1 MDFYILKEEIVKSLN
16 LTLGVVEKRQT
27 LPILSN
33 VLIEVDESSLKLTA
47 TDLESEIS
55 TTSTISNF
63 NSGGKTTA
71 PARKLSD
78 LCRLLPDM
86 AEIHFFLDG
95 DNLKIES
102 GSGKYNLSTLP
113 SDDFPVF
120 EFEDSQGQINISSE
134 NLKTIIMKT
143 SFAMGNQDWRHY
155 LNGLFISIDDKNIT
169 SVATDAH
176 RLALA
181 SSTLNEASMETTD
194 GIVPR
199 KSINEIGKLVGDNS
213 ENVLIKISQSSIL
226 VEAAGTKFVSKLIEG
241 KFPDYEQ
248 VIPTGESSLLVIDRK
263 NFSDSLSRVSVLSS
277 EKYKGV
283 RIITKKNSLNISA
296 NNPEKEQGEEVVACE
311 YSGEEIDIAF
321 NVNYLQEIL
330 STIDSE
336 TIEINFFGSEKSC
349 LITDPN
355 SENLKYPLK
364 AYQLQPSEDAVRNIS
379 LKDNFTIESTNI
391 ILIFQSRV

>member
-1 MDFYILKEEIVKSLN
+1 MDFYITKEEVVKSIN

-33 VLIEVDESSLKLTA
+33 VLFEVDESSLKLTA

-63 NSGGKTTA
+63 KSGGKITA

-78 LCRLLPDM
+78 LCRLMPDL
-86 AEIHFFLDG
+86 AEIHFYLDG
-95 DNLKIES
+95 DNLKIETE
-102 GSGKYNLSTLP
+102 SGKYNLSTLP
-113 SDDFPVF
+113 SEDFPVF
-120 EFEDSQGQINISSE
+120 ETEDTQSQINISSQ
-134 NLKTIIMKT
+134 NLKNLITKT

-155 LNGLFISIDDKNIT
+155 LNGLYMMIDDKVIT
-169 SVATDAH
+169 TVATDAH
-176 RLALA
+176 RLAMATSL
-181 SSTLNEASMETTD
+181 LNEASSESIS

-199 KSINEIGKLVGDNS
+199 KSINEIGKLVGDES
-213 ENVLIKISQSSIL
+213 ENVVIQLGQTSI
-226 VEAAGTKFVSKLIEG
+226 AANVSGTTFVSKLIEG

-248 VIPTGESSLLVIDRK
+248 VIPSGESSLLVVDRK
-263 NFSDSLSRVSVLSS
+263 NFSESLSRVSVLSS

-283 RIITKKNSLNISA
+283 RIITKKDSLNISA
-296 NNPEKEQGEEVVACE
+296 NNPEKEQGEENLSCE
-311 YSGEEIDIAF
+311 YQGEEIDIAF

-336 TIEINFFGSEKSC
+336 KIEINFFGSEKSC

-355 SENLKYPLK
+355 SENLKYVVMPL
-364 AYQLQPSEDAVRNIS
+364 
-379 LKDNFTIESTNI
+379 
-391 ILIFQSRV
+391 LI

>member
-1 MDFYILKEEIVKSLN
+1 MDFYITKEEVVKSLN

-33 VLIEVDESSLKLTA
+33 VLLEVDESSLKLTA

-63 NSGGKTTA
+63 KSGGKTTA

-78 LCRLLPDM
+78 LCRLMPDL

-95 DNLKIES
+95 DNLKIETE
-102 GSGKYNLSTLP
+102 SGKYNLSTLP
-113 SDDFPVF
+113 SEDFPVF
-120 EFEDSQGQINISSE
+120 ETEDTQSQINISSQ
-134 NLKTIIMKT
+134 NLKNLITKT

-155 LNGLFISIDDKNIT
+155 LNGLYMMIDDKVVT
-169 SVATDAH
+169 TVATDAH
-176 RLALA
+176 RLAMA
-181 SSTLNEASMETTD
+181 TSSLNEASSESTS

-199 KSINEIGKLVGDNS
+199 KSINEIGKLVGDES
-213 ENVLIKISQSSIL
+213 ENVVIQLGQTSI
-226 VEAAGTKFVSKLIEG
+226 AANVSGTTFVSKLIEG

-248 VIPTGESSLLVIDRK
+248 VIPSGESSLLVVDRK
-263 NFSDSLSRVSVLSS
+263 NFSESLSRVSVLSS

-296 NNPEKEQGEEVVACE
+296 NNPEKEQGEENLPCE
-311 YSGEEIDIAF
+311 YQGEEIDIAF

-336 TIEINFFGSEKSC
+336 KIEINFFGSEKSC

-355 SENLKYPLK
+355 SENLKYVVMPL
-364 AYQLQPSEDAVRNIS
+364 
-379 LKDNFTIESTNI
+379 
-391 ILIFQSRV
+391 LI

>member
-1 MDFYILKEEIVKSLN
+1 MDFYITKEEVVKSLN

-33 VLIEVDESSLKLTA
+33 VLFEVDESSLKITA

-55 TTSTISNF
+55 TTSTVSNF
-63 NSGGKTTA
+63 KSGGKTTA

-78 LCRLLPDM
+78 LCRLMPDL

-95 DNLKIES
+95 DNLKIETE
-102 GSGKYNLSTLP
+102 SGKYNLSTLP
-113 SDDFPVF
+113 SEDFPVF
-120 EFEDSQGQINISSE
+120 ESEDTQSQINVSSQ
-134 NLKTIIMKT
+134 NLKNLITKT

-155 LNGLFISIDDKNIT
+155 LNGLYMMIDDKVIT
-169 SVATDAH
+169 TVATDAH
-176 RLALA
+176 RLAMA
-181 SSTLNEASMETTD
+181 TSSLNEASSESTS

-199 KSINEIGKLVGDNS
+199 KSINEIGKLVGDES
-213 ENVLIKISQSSIL
+213 ENVVIQLGQTSI
-226 VEAAGTKFVSKLIEG
+226 AANVSGTTFVSKLIEG

-248 VIPTGESSLLVIDRK
+248 VIPSGESSLLVVDRK
-263 NFSDSLSRVSVLSS
+263 NFSESLSRVSVLSS

-283 RIITKKNSLNISA
+283 RIITKKDSLNISA
-296 NNPEKEQGEEVVACE
+296 NNPEKEQGEENLSCE
-311 YSGEEIDIAF
+311 YQGEEIDIAF

-336 TIEINFFGSEKSC
+336 KIEINFFGSEKSC

-355 SENLKYPLK
+355 SENLKYVVMPL
-364 AYQLQPSEDAVRNIS
+364 
-379 LKDNFTIESTNI
+379 
-391 ILIFQSRV
+391 LI

>member
-1 MDFYILKEEIVKSLN
+1 MDFYITKEEVVKSIN

-33 VLIEVDESSLKLTA
+33 VLFEVDESSLKLTA

-63 NSGGKTTA
+63 KSGGKITA

-78 LCRLLPDM
+78 LCRLMPDL
-86 AEIHFFLDG
+86 AEIHFYLDG
-95 DNLKIES
+95 DNLKIETE
-102 GSGKYNLSTLP
+102 SGKYNLSTLP
-113 SDDFPVF
+113 SEDFPVF
-120 EFEDSQGQINISSE
+120 ETEDTQSQINISSQ
-134 NLKTIIMKT
+134 NLKNLITKT

-155 LNGLFISIDDKNIT
+155 LNGLYMMIDDKVIT
-169 SVATDAH
+169 TVATDAH
-176 RLALA
+176 RLAMA
-181 SSTLNEASMETTD
+181 TSSLNEASSESTS

-199 KSINEIGKLVGDNS
+199 KSINEIGKLVGDES
-213 ENVLIKISQSSIL
+213 ENVVIQLGQTSI
-226 VEAAGTKFVSKLIEG
+226 AANVSGTTFVSKLIEG

-248 VIPTGESSLLVIDRK
+248 VIPSGESSLLVVDRK
-263 NFSDSLSRVSVLSS
+263 NFSESLSRVSVLSS

-283 RIITKKNSLNISA
+283 RIITKKDSLNISA
-296 NNPEKEQGEEVVACE
+296 NNPEKEQGEENLSCE
-311 YSGEEIDIAF
+311 YQGEEIDIAF

-336 TIEINFFGSEKSC
+336 KIEINLFGSEKSC

-355 SENLKYPLK
+355 SENLKYVVMPL
-364 AYQLQPSEDAVRNIS
+364 
-379 LKDNFTIESTNI
+379 
-391 ILIFQSRV
+391 LI

>member
-1 MDFYILKEEIVKSLN
+1 MDFYILKEEVVKSLN

-33 VLIEVDESSLKLTA
+33 VLIEVDETSLKFTA

-63 NSGGKTTA
+63 KSGGKTTA

-78 LCRLLPDM
+78 LCRLLPDLT
-86 AEIHFFLDG
+86 EIHFYLDG
-95 DNLKIES
+95 DNLNIETS
-102 GSGKYNLSTLP
+102 SGKYNLSTLP
-113 SDDFPVF
+113 SEDFPVF
-120 EFEDSQGQINISSE
+120 EIEDTESQINISSV
-134 NLKTIIMKT
+134 NLNMLITKT
-143 SFAMGNQDWRHY
+143 SCAMGNQDWRHY
-155 LNGLFISIDDKNIT
+155 LNGLFVSIDDKNIT
-169 SVATDAH
+169 TVATDAH

-181 SSTLNEASMETTD
+181 STTLNEASSESTS

-199 KSINEIGKLVGDNS
+199 KSINEIGKIAGDNS
-213 ENVLIKISQSSIL
+213 DNVIVKISQTSVSVESS
-226 VEAAGTKFVSKLIEG
+226 GTVFVSKLIEG

-248 VIPTGESSLLVIDRK
+248 VIPSGESSVLEIDK
-263 NFSDSLSRVSVLSS
+263 KLFSESLSRVSVLSS

-283 RIITKKNSLNISA
+283 RIVTNENSLHISA
-296 NNPEKEQGEEVVACE
+296 NNPEKEQGEENLNCK
-311 YSGEEIDIAF
+311 YKGENVDIAF

-336 TIEINFFGSEKSC
+336 IIEVNFFGSDKSC

-355 SENLKYPLK
+355 NESLKYVVMPL
-364 AYQLQPSEDAVRNIS
+364 
-379 LKDNFTIESTNI
+379 
-391 ILIFQSRV
+391 LI

>member
-1 MDFYILKEEIVKSLN
+1 MDFYITKEEVVKSLN

-33 VLIEVDESSLKLTA
+33 VLFEVDESSLKLTA

-63 NSGGKTTA
+63 KSGGKTTA

-78 LCRLLPDM
+78 LCRLMPDL

-95 DNLKIES
+95 DNLKIETE
-102 GSGKYNLSTLP
+102 SGKYNLSTLP
-113 SDDFPVF
+113 SEDFPVF
-120 EFEDSQGQINISSE
+120 ETEDAQSQINISSQ
-134 NLKTIIMKT
+134 NLKNLITKT

-155 LNGLFISIDDKNIT
+155 LNGLYMMIDDKVIT
-169 SVATDAH
+169 TVATDAH
-176 RLALA
+176 RLAMA
-181 SSTLNEASMETTD
+181 TSSLNEASSESTS

-199 KSINEIGKLVGDNS
+199 KSINEIGKLVGDES
-213 ENVLIKISQSSIL
+213 ENVVIQLGQTSI
-226 VEAAGTKFVSKLIEG
+226 AANVSGTTFVSKLIEG

-248 VIPTGESSLLVIDRK
+248 VIPSGESSLLVVDRK
-263 NFSDSLSRVSVLSS
+263 NFSESLSRVSVLSS

-283 RIITKKNSLNISA
+283 RIITKKDSLNISA
-296 NNPEKEQGEEVVACE
+296 NNPEMEQGEENLKCE
-311 YSGEEIDIAF
+311 YQGEEIDIAF

-336 TIEINFFGSEKSC
+336 KIEINFFGSEKSC

-355 SENLKYPLK
+355 SENLKYVVMPL
-364 AYQLQPSEDAVRNIS
+364 
-379 LKDNFTIESTNI
+379 
-391 ILIFQSRV
+391 LI

>member
-1 MDFYILKEEIVKSLN
+1 MDFHITKEEVVKSIN

-33 VLIEVDESSLKLTA
+33 VLFEVDESSLKLTA

-63 NSGGKTTA
+63 KSGGKITA

-78 LCRLLPDM
+78 LCRLMPDL

-95 DNLKIES
+95 DNLKIETE
-102 GSGKYNLSTLP
+102 SGKYNLSTLP
-113 SDDFPVF
+113 SEDFPVF
-120 EFEDSQGQINISSE
+120 ETEDTQSQINISSQ
-134 NLKTIIMKT
+134 NLKNLITKT

-155 LNGLFISIDDKNIT
+155 LNGLYMMIDDKVIT
-169 SVATDAH
+169 TVATDAH
-176 RLALA
+176 RLAMA
-181 SSTLNEASMETTD
+181 TSSLNEASSESTS

-199 KSINEIGKLVGDNS
+199 KSINEIGKLVGDES
-213 ENVLIKISQSSIL
+213 ENVVIQLGQTTI
-226 VEAAGTKFVSKLIEG
+226 AANVSGTTFVSKLIEG

-248 VIPTGESSLLVIDRK
+248 VIPSGESSLLVVDRQ

-283 RIITKKNSLNISA
+283 RIITKKDSLNISA
-296 NNPEKEQGEEVVACE
+296 NNPEKEQGEENLSCE
-311 YSGEEIDIAF
+311 YQGEEIDIAF

-336 TIEINFFGSEKSC
+336 KIEINFFGSEKSC

-355 SENLKYPLK
+355 SENLKYVVMPL
-364 AYQLQPSEDAVRNIS
+364 
-379 LKDNFTIESTNI
+379 
-391 ILIFQSRV
+391 LI

>member
-1 MDFYILKEEIVKSLN
+1 MDFYITKEEVVKSLN

-33 VLIEVDESSLKLTA
+33 VLFEVDESSLKLTA

-63 NSGGKTTA
+63 KSGGKTTA

-78 LCRLLPDM
+78 LCRLMPDLG
-86 AEIHFFLDG
+86 EIHFFLDG
-95 DNLKIES
+95 DNLKIETE
-102 GSGKYNLSTLP
+102 SGKYNLSTLP
-113 SDDFPVF
+113 SEDFPVF
-120 EFEDSQGQINISSE
+120 ETEDTQSQINISSQ
-134 NLKTIIMKT
+134 NLKNLITKT

-155 LNGLFISIDDKNIT
+155 LNGLYMMIDDKVIT
-169 SVATDAH
+169 TVATDAH
-176 RLALA
+176 RLAMA
-181 SSTLNEASMETTD
+181 TSSLNEASSESTS

-199 KSINEIGKLVGDNS
+199 KSINEIGKLVGDES
-213 ENVLIKISQSSIL
+213 ENVVIQLGQTSI
-226 VEAAGTKFVSKLIEG
+226 AANVSGTTFVSKLIEG

-248 VIPTGESSLLVIDRK
+248 VIPSGESSLLVVDRK
-263 NFSDSLSRVSVLSS
+263 NFSESLSRVSVLSS

-283 RIITKKNSLNISA
+283 RIITKKDSLNISA
-296 NNPEKEQGEEVVACE
+296 NNPEKEQGEENLSCE
-311 YSGEEIDIAF
+311 YQGEEIDIAF

-336 TIEINFFGSEKSC
+336 KIEINFFGSEKSC

-355 SENLKYPLK
+355 SENLKYVVMPL
-364 AYQLQPSEDAVRNIS
+364 
-379 LKDNFTIESTNI
+379 
-391 ILIFQSRV
+391 LI

>member
-1 MDFYILKEEIVKSLN
+1 MDFYITKEEVVKSIN

-33 VLIEVDESSLKLTA
+33 VLFEVDESSLKLTA

-63 NSGGKTTA
+63 KSGGKITA

-78 LCRLLPDM
+78 LCRLMPDL
-86 AEIHFFLDG
+86 AEIHFYLDG
-95 DNLKIES
+95 DNLKIETE
-102 GSGKYNLSTLP
+102 SGKYNLSTLP
-113 SDDFPVF
+113 SEDFPVF
-120 EFEDSQGQINISSE
+120 EIEDTQSQINISSQ
-134 NLKTIIMKT
+134 NLKNLITKT

-155 LNGLFISIDDKNIT
+155 LNGLYMMIDDKVIT
-169 SVATDAH
+169 TVATDAH
-176 RLALA
+176 RLAMA
-181 SSTLNEASMETTD
+181 TSSLNEASSESTS

-199 KSINEIGKLVGDNS
+199 KSINEIGKLVGDES
-213 ENVLIKISQSSIL
+213 ENVVIQLGQTSIAANIS
-226 VEAAGTKFVSKLIEG
+226 GTTFVSKLIEG

-248 VIPTGESSLLVIDRK
+248 VIPSGESSLLVVDRK
-263 NFSDSLSRVSVLSS
+263 NFSESLRRVSVLSS

-283 RIITKKNSLNISA
+283 RIITKKDSLNISA
-296 NNPEKEQGEEVVACE
+296 NNPEKEQGEENLPCE
-311 YSGEEIDIAF
+311 YQGEEIDIAF

-355 SENLKYPLK
+355 SENLKYVVMPL
-364 AYQLQPSEDAVRNIS
+364 
-379 LKDNFTIESTNI
+379 
-391 ILIFQSRV
+391 LI

>member
-1 MDFYILKEEIVKSLN
+1 MDFYILKEEVVKSLN
-16 LTLGVVEKRQT
+16 VTLGVVEKRQT

-33 VLIEVDESSLKLTA
+33 VLIEVDETSLKFTA

-63 NSGGKTTA
+63 KSGGKTTA

-78 LCRLLPDM
+78 LCRLLPDLT
-86 AEIHFFLDG
+86 EIHFYLDG
-95 DNLKIES
+95 DNLNIETS
-102 GSGKYNLSTLP
+102 SGKYNLSTLP
-113 SDDFPVF
+113 SEDFPVF
-120 EFEDSQGQINISSE
+120 EIEDTESQINISSV
-134 NLKTIIMKT
+134 NLNMLITKT

-155 LNGLFISIDDKNIT
+155 LNGLFVSIDDKNIT
-169 SVATDAH
+169 TVATDAH

-181 SSTLNEASMETTD
+181 STTLNEASSESTS

-199 KSINEIGKLVGDNS
+199 KSINEIGKIAGDNS
-213 ENVLIKISQSSIL
+213 DNVIVKISQTSVSVESS
-226 VEAAGTKFVSKLIEG
+226 GTVFVSKLIEG

-248 VIPTGESSLLVIDRK
+248 VIPSGESSVLEIDK
-263 NFSDSLSRVSVLSS
+263 KLFSESLSRVSVLSS

-283 RIITKKNSLNISA
+283 RIVTNENSLHISA
-296 NNPEKEQGEEVVACE
+296 NNPEKEQGEENLNCK
-311 YSGEEIDIAF
+311 YKGENVDIAF

-336 TIEINFFGSEKSC
+336 IIEVNFFGSDKSC

-355 SENLKYPLK
+355 NESLKYVVMPL
-364 AYQLQPSEDAVRNIS
+364 
-379 LKDNFTIESTNI
+379 
-391 ILIFQSRV
+391 LI

>member
-1 MDFYILKEEIVKSLN
+1 MDFYILKEEVVKSLN

-33 VLIEVDESSLKLTA
+33 VLIEVDETSLKFTA

-63 NSGGKTTA
+63 KSGGKTTA

-78 LCRLLPDM
+78 LCRLLPDLT
-86 AEIHFFLDG
+86 EIHFYLDG
-95 DNLKIES
+95 DNLNIETS
-102 GSGKYNLSTLP
+102 SGKYNLSTLP
-113 SDDFPVF
+113 SEDFPVF
-120 EFEDSQGQINISSE
+120 EIEDTESQINISSV
-134 NLKTIIMKT
+134 NLNMLITKT

-155 LNGLFISIDDKNIT
+155 LNGLFVSIDDKNIT
-169 SVATDAH
+169 TVATDAH

-181 SSTLNEASMETTD
+181 STTLNEASSESTS

-199 KSINEIGKLVGDNS
+199 KSINEIGKIAGDNS
-213 ENVLIKISQSSIL
+213 DNVIVKISQTSVSVESS
-226 VEAAGTKFVSKLIEG
+226 GTVFVSKLIEG

-248 VIPTGESSLLVIDRK
+248 VIPSGESSVLEIDK
-263 NFSDSLSRVSVLSS
+263 KLFSESLSRVSVLSS

-283 RIITKKNSLNISA
+283 RIVTNENSLHISA
-296 NNPEKEQGEEVVACE
+296 NNPEKEQGEENLNCK
-311 YSGEEIDIAF
+311 YKGENVDIAF

-336 TIEINFFGSEKSC
+336 IIEVNFFGSDKSC

-355 SENLKYPLK
+355 NESLKYVVMPL
-364 AYQLQPSEDAVRNIS
+364 
-379 LKDNFTIESTNI
+379 
-391 ILIFQSRV
+391 LI

>member
-1 MDFYILKEEIVKSLN
+1 MDFHITKEEVVKSIN

-33 VLIEVDESSLKLTA
+33 VLFEVDESSLKLTA

-63 NSGGKTTA
+63 KSGGKITA

-78 LCRLLPDM
+78 LCRLMPDL

-95 DNLKIES
+95 DNLKIETE
-102 GSGKYNLSTLP
+102 SGKYNLSTLP
-113 SDDFPVF
+113 SEDFPVF
-120 EFEDSQGQINISSE
+120 ETEDTQSQINISSQ
-134 NLKTIIMKT
+134 NLKNLITKT

-155 LNGLFISIDDKNIT
+155 LNGLYMMIDDKVIT
-169 SVATDAH
+169 TVATDAH
-176 RLALA
+176 RLAMA
-181 SSTLNEASMETTD
+181 TSSLNEASSESTS

-199 KSINEIGKLVGDNS
+199 KSINEIGKLVGDES
-213 ENVLIKISQSSIL
+213 ENVVIQLGQTSI
-226 VEAAGTKFVSKLIEG
+226 AANVSGTTFVSKLIEG

-248 VIPTGESSLLVIDRK
+248 VIPSGESSLLVVDRQ
-263 NFSDSLSRVSVLSS
+263 NFSNSLSRVSVLSS

-283 RIITKKNSLNISA
+283 RIITKKDSLNISA
-296 NNPEKEQGEEVVACE
+296 NNPEKEQGEENLSCE
-311 YSGEEIDIAF
+311 YQGEEIDIAF

-336 TIEINFFGSEKSC
+336 KIEINFFGSEKSC

-355 SENLKYPLK
+355 SENLKYVVMPL
-364 AYQLQPSEDAVRNIS
+364 
-379 LKDNFTIESTNI
+379 
-391 ILIFQSRV
+391 LI

>member
-1 MDFYILKEEIVKSLN
+1 MDFYILKEEVVKSLN
-16 LTLGVVEKRQT
+16 ITLGVVEKRQT

-33 VLIEVDESSLKLTA
+33 VLIEVDETSLKFTA

-63 NSGGKTTA
+63 KSGGKTTA

-78 LCRLLPDM
+78 LCRLLPDLT
-86 AEIHFFLDG
+86 EIHFYLDG
-95 DNLKIES
+95 DNLNIETS
-102 GSGKYNLSTLP
+102 SGKYNLSTLP
-113 SDDFPVF
+113 SEDFPVF
-120 EFEDSQGQINISSE
+120 EIEDTESQINISSV
-134 NLKTIIMKT
+134 NLNMLITKT

-155 LNGLFISIDDKNIT
+155 LNGLFVSIDDKNIT
-169 SVATDAH
+169 TVATDAH

-181 SSTLNEASMETTD
+181 STTLNEASSESTS

-199 KSINEIGKLVGDNS
+199 KSINEIGKIAGDNS
-213 ENVLIKISQSSIL
+213 DNVIVKISQTSVSVESS
-226 VEAAGTKFVSKLIEG
+226 GTVFVSKLIEG

-248 VIPTGESSLLVIDRK
+248 VIPSGESSVLEIDK
-263 NFSDSLSRVSVLSS
+263 KLFSESLSRVSVLSS

-283 RIITKKNSLNISA
+283 RIVTNENSLHISA
-296 NNPEKEQGEEVVACE
+296 NNPEKEQGEENLNCK
-311 YSGEEIDIAF
+311 YKGENVDIAF

-336 TIEINFFGSEKSC
+336 TIEVNFFGSDKSC

-355 SENLKYPLK
+355 NESLKYVVMPL
-364 AYQLQPSEDAVRNIS
+364 
-379 LKDNFTIESTNI
+379 
-391 ILIFQSRV
+391 LI

>member
-1 MDFYILKEEIVKSLN
+1 MKEEVVKSLN
-16 LTLGVVEKRQT
+16 QTLGVVEKRQT

-33 VLIEVDESSLKLTA
+33 ILLEVDESSLKLTA

-55 TTSTISNF
+55 TTSIVSNF
-63 NSGGKTTA
+63 KSGGKTTA

-78 LCRLLPDM
+78 LCRLMPDL

-95 DNLKIES
+95 DNLKIETE
-102 GSGKYNLSTLP
+102 SGKYNLSTLP
-113 SDDFPVF
+113 SEDFPVF
-120 EFEDSQGQINISSE
+120 EIEDTQSQINISSQ
-134 NLKTIIMKT
+134 NLKNLITKT

-155 LNGLFISIDDKNIT
+155 LNGLYMMIDDKVIT
-169 SVATDAH
+169 TVATDAH
-176 RLALA
+176 RLAMA
-181 SSTLNEASMETTD
+181 TSSLNEASSESTS

-199 KSINEIGKLVGDNS
+199 KSINEIGKLVGDES
-213 ENVLIKISQSSIL
+213 ENVVIQLGQTSI
-226 VEAAGTKFVSKLIEG
+226 AANVSGTTFVSKLIEG

-248 VIPTGESSLLVIDRK
+248 VIPSGESSLLVVDRK
-263 NFSDSLSRVSVLSS
+263 NFSESLSRVSVLSS

-283 RIITKKNSLNISA
+283 RIITKKDSLNISA
-296 NNPEKEQGEEVVACE
+296 NNPEKEQGEENLPCE
-311 YSGEEIDIAF
+311 YQGEEIDIAF

-355 SENLKYPLK
+355 SENLKYVVMPL
-364 AYQLQPSEDAVRNIS
+364 
-379 LKDNFTIESTNI
+379 
-391 ILIFQSRV
+391 LI

>member
-1 MDFYILKEEIVKSLN
+1 MDFYITKEEVVKSIN

-33 VLIEVDESSLKLTA
+33 VLFEVDESSLKLTA

-63 NSGGKTTA
+63 KSGGKTTA

-78 LCRLLPDM
+78 LCRLMPDL

-95 DNLKIES
+95 DNLKIETE
-102 GSGKYNLSTLP
+102 SGKYNLSTLP
-113 SDDFPVF
+113 SEDFPVF
-120 EFEDSQGQINISSE
+120 ETEDTQSQINISSQ
-134 NLKTIIMKT
+134 NLKNLITKT

-155 LNGLFISIDDKNIT
+155 LNGLYMMIDDKVIT
-169 SVATDAH
+169 TVATDAH
-176 RLALA
+176 RLAMA
-181 SSTLNEASMETTD
+181 TSSLNEASSESTS

-199 KSINEIGKLVGDNS
+199 KSINEIGKLVGDES
-213 ENVLIKISQSSIL
+213 ENVVIQLGQTSI
-226 VEAAGTKFVSKLIEG
+226 AANVSGTTFVSKLIEG

-248 VIPTGESSLLVIDRK
+248 VIPSGESSLLVVYRK
-263 NFSDSLSRVSVLSS
+263 NFSESLSRVSVLSS

-296 NNPEKEQGEEVVACE
+296 NNPEKEQGEENLPCE
-311 YSGEEIDIAF
+311 YQGEEIDIAF

-336 TIEINFFGSEKSC
+336 KIEINFFGSEKSC

-355 SENLKYPLK
+355 SENLKYVVMPL
-364 AYQLQPSEDAVRNIS
+364 
-379 LKDNFTIESTNI
+379 
-391 ILIFQSRV
+391 LI